1 MSYNVMLENLYDLY
15 DNVKL
20 VIILFVRN
28 FVM

>member
-1 MSYNVMLENLYDLY
+1 MSHNAMSENLYDPY
-15 DNVKL
+15 DNAKL